1 MKHTVIIDTGVL
13 VALLNKN
20 DEYHQWATAQL
31 KRIQPPLLT
40 CEAVISETFFLC
52 GKRQQAV
59 KVIFNYLKAEIIKTP
74 FVFANDYDAI
84 EKLMLKYA
92 NVPMS
97 FADACLVRLL
107 EQYQNSCIFTLDSD
121 FLIYR
126 KKGNEVISLIYPENK

>member
-1 MKHTVIIDTGVL
+1 MKQAVIVDTGVL

-20 DEYHQWATAQL
+20 DEYHQWASAQL

-40 CEAVISETFFLC
+40 CEAIIFETFFLC

-59 KVIFNYLKAEIIKTP
+59 KVIFNYLKAGIIKTP
-74 FVFANDYDAI
+74 FVFANEYDVI

-92 NVPMS
+92 DVPMS
-97 FADACLVRLL
+97 LADACLVRLS
-107 EQYQNSCIFTLDSD
+107 EQYQNSCVFTLDSD

-126 KKGNEVISLIYPENK
+126 KNGNEMISLIYPENK